1 MSPKGLLFR
10 IAPTAVD
17 SEDDPTPPNSGTES
31 EPVALVRV
39 IPMPINGTHNFEAT
53 SYSSGIDDEHPNED
67 RHHHHYHHQVRRK
80 RNVSSMPANGTGY
93 AHYSSHS
100 NSRLSS
106 SCSQDEDASS
116 QDSLTPFYQNNNGK
130 MRRSNDRD
138 LEKTPA
144 PHKNVADTKTPGTSA
159 SSSSTSSRRQMLDF
173 TPDSGIAMS
182 AHGSSSSNGL
192 QHTSSGSGSNHHTS
206 NNNNNNVNQ
215 DGNNNTNGESVK
227 LFQQKVAR
235 IRRNYRYNFGDD
247 SDSD

>member
-67 RHHHHYHHQVRRK
+67 RNHHYHHQVRRK
-80 RNVSSMPANGTGY
+80 RNVSSMPAGTGY

-116 QDSLTPFYQNNNGK
+116 QDSLTPFYQNNGK
-130 MRRSNDRD
+130 MRRSNERD
-138 LEKTPA
+138 DLDKTPA
-144 PHKNVADTKTPGTSA
+144 PHNTVADAKTPGTSA
-159 SSSSTSSRRQMLDF
+159 SSAHRQMLDF

-206 NNNNNNVNQ
+206 NNNNVNQ

>member
-39 IPMPINGTHNFEAT
+39 IPMPLNGTHNFEAA

-67 RHHHHYHHQVRRK
+67 HHYHHQVRRK
-80 RNVSSMPANGTGY
+80 RNISSMPANGTGY

-116 QDSLTPFYQNNNGK
+116 QDGLTPFYQNNGK

-138 LEKTPA
+138 LDKTPA
-144 PHKNVADTKTPGTSA
+144 PRNNVADARTPGTSVSSSA
-159 SSSSTSSRRQMLDF
+159 SSVRQMLDF

-182 AHGSSSSNGL
+182 AHGSTSSNGL

-206 NNNNNNVNQ
+206 NNNNVNQ